1 MKDIVELGIRRYSE
15 VYQKEM
21 DDLGLSLYQK
31 YSRKDIC
38 RLLNWEKDESSTV
51 YGYKIKYDT
60 CPIFVTYHKKEDIAK
75 STMYEDA
82 FVNNQIFSWMTRSR
96 VSLDSVESQKL
107 IHAEESGLKVL
118 LFIKKSDGEGTDFYY
133 MGQVMPAAWEQT
145 RIQDDKG
152 RFLPI
157 MNFQLQMSHPV
168 REDIYQYIVN
178 E

>member
-1 MKDIVELGIRRYSE
+1 MRIRGSEFIRQMKDIVELGIRRYSE

-75 STMYEDA
+75 STMYEDE
-82 FVNNQIFSWMTRSR
+82 FVNNRSKNYNQL
-96 VSLDSVESQKL
+96 VLFLQSFLD
-107 IHAEESGLKVL
+107 IHSVL
-118 LFIKKSDGEGTDFYY
+118 LHQSLY
-133 MGQVMPAAWEQT
+133 
-145 RIQDDKG
+145 
-152 RFLPI
+152 
-157 MNFQLQMSHPV
+157 
-168 REDIYQYIVN
+168 
-178 E
+178 

>member
-1 MKDIVELGIRRYSE
+1 MRIRGSEFIWQMKDIVELGIRRYSE

-82 FVNNQIFSWMTRSR
+82 FVNNQIF
-96 VSLDSVESQKL
+96 
-107 IHAEESGLKVL
+107 
-118 LFIKKSDGEGTDFYY
+118 
-133 MGQVMPAAWEQT
+133 
-145 RIQDDKG
+145 
-152 RFLPI
+152 RFG
-157 MNFQLQMSHPV
+157 
-168 REDIYQYIVN
+168 
-178 E
+178 

>member
-1 MKDIVELGIRRYSE
+1 M
-15 VYQKEM
+15 
-21 DDLGLSLYQK
+21 
-31 YSRKDIC
+31 
-38 RLLNWEKDESSTV
+38 
-51 YGYKIKYDT
+51 
-60 CPIFVTYHKKEDIAK
+60 TYHKKEDIAK

-82 FVNNQIFSWMTRSR
+82 FVDNQIFSWMTRSR

-107 IHAEESGLKVL
+107 IHAEEGGLKVL

-133 MGQVMPAAWEQT
+133 MGQVMPAAWKQT

-152 RFLPI
+152 GFLPI

-168 REDIYQYIVN
+168 REDIYQCFVN

>member
-1 MKDIVELGIRRYSE
+1 
-15 VYQKEM
+15 M

-75 STMYEDA
+75 STMY
-82 FVNNQIFSWMTRSR
+82 
-96 VSLDSVESQKL
+96 
-107 IHAEESGLKVL
+107 
-118 LFIKKSDGEGTDFYY
+118 
-133 MGQVMPAAWEQT
+133 
-145 RIQDDKG
+145 DDKG

-168 REDIYQYIVN
+168 REDIYQYFVN